1 MYAHRVPF
9 TREGH
14 TSAPTVAKKK
24 KAAVK
29 VESIVE
35 PDATI
40 DVDLLTTPAEE
51 VTVEETTEESL
62 DGND

>member
-14 TSAPTVAKKK
+14 VAAPAVAKKK
-24 KAAVK
+24 KATAK

-40 DVDLLTTPAEE
+40 DIDLVTVPAEE
-51 VTVEETTEESL
+51 VTVEETAEAPVNG
-62 DGND
+62 DD

>member
-9 TREGH
+9 TREGF
-14 TSAPTVAKKK
+14 TATPAASKKK
-24 KAAVK
+24 KAVAK

-40 DVDLLTTPAEE
+40 TIDLVTAPVEE
-51 VTVEETTEESL
+51 VTVEEPVEESL
-62 DGND
+62 NGND